1 MLDPLATSTFEA
13 SVLTEQGAGVTVALQ
28 GELDLATAPTLDA
41 ILASPVVVDARSLLL
56 DLTEL
61 DFLDLA
67 GLRVVRAACTQATPP
82 ARLVLGGSRAR
93 RLFDLTGEAHLIDDH
108 RREGDAPSRVPARL
122 VARPP
127 TRTHDGAARTARP
140 PLVLEGPLAR
150 WRRGGPH
157 R

>member
-13 SVLTEQGAGVTVALQ
+13 SVLVKHGAGVTVALQ

-67 GLRVVRAACTQATPP
+67 GLRVVRAARTRATPP
-82 ARLVLGGSRAR
+82 ARLFLGGSRSR

-108 RREGDAPSRVPARL
+108 ETRGAPRSRVPARL

-127 TRTHDGAARTARP
+127 TQTRDGAARTARS
-140 PLVLEGPLAR
+140 PLVLDGPLAR
-150 WRRGGPH
+150 WRRGGHH